1 MAGSPVYACSGL
13 SLMLVPG
20 AEPAYVSQWLPALLL
35 SGLRVGMVIPSLAGP
50 AVSRLPVQHYAV
62 GSAVNQA
69 TRQIGAVLGVAIT
82 VVLLGSST
90 LSHADFVPL
99 YLGHV
104 GLALLTVLLC
114 LAVDTRPNRPAG
126 S

>member
-1 MAGSPVYACSGL
+1 
-13 SLMLVPG
+13 
-20 AEPAYVSQWLPALLL
+20 
-35 SGLRVGMVIPSLAGP
+35 MVMPSLAGA

-104 GLALLTVLLC
+104 GLALLTALLC